1 MYVWHHLNSRQRNE
15 VLAFRKRQQL
25 PWHSPP
31 HLTSDRADAWLFTAA
46 CYCHAAIIGYSVERL
61 AAFEQALLRTVRDH
75 ANELVAWVVLPN
87 HYHFLAHTPDCKA
100 MLKTLGLMHG
110 RTSFQWNGE
119 EGTRGRKVW
128 FNAAET
134 VMKSD
139 RHFWATINYIHHNP
153 VKHGYV
159 TRWQDWPF
167 STAAQYLETMG
178 RTDLERM
185 WKEYPVEDYGRG
197 WDEM

>member
-1 MYVWHHLNSRQRNE
+1 MYAWRQLNSRQRDE

-31 HLTSDRADAWLFTAA
+31 HRSSDGADEWLFTAA
-46 CYCHAAIIGYSVERL
+46 CYNHAPIIGHSIERI
-61 AAFEQALLRTVRDH
+61 AAFERILIETAQEH
-75 ANELVAWVVLPN
+75 AEELIAWVVLPN
-87 HYHFLAHTPDCKA
+87 HYHFLARTADCKA
-100 MLKTLGLMHG
+100 VLKALGLFHG

-119 EGTRGRKVW
+119 EVTRGRKVW

-134 VMKSD
+134 AMKSD

-167 STAAQYLETMG
+167 STATQYLETMG
-178 RTDLERM
+178 RGEVERI
-185 WKEYPVEDYGRG
+185 WKEYPVQDYGRG
-197 WDEM
+197 WDEC